1 MVKSSENVRKF
12 YDVRFGELNIA
23 IGEHGERMYCLIDI
37 CRILKLLKREGNAI
51 VKNCSCNV
59 AEYLVKRTRTV
70 VSRLFVD
77 ESGLVTL
84 ATESRK
90 NNADNFRKWAITNGK
105 RMFGLTGYKPVVDVG
120 GSVATAAPVVDGE
133 GAEVGAPGGLND
145 VPTVYEYFKDYVPLD
160 YFIPLL
166 SDTLKD
172 YLEKSKNDMDLK
184 KKLVE
189 HRVSVLNTF
198 NVTLIENMKK
208 GTFLCK

>member
-23 IGEHGERMYCLIDI
+23 IGEHGERMYCLVDI

-51 VKNCSCNV
+51 VKKCSCNV
-59 AEYLVKRTRTV
+59 AEYLVKRTHTV

-105 RMFGLTGYKPVVDVG
+105 RMFGLTGYRPAGEVNTPAVQAPAAVETG
-120 GSVATAAPVVDGE
+120 ASVPDGF
-133 GAEVGAPGGLND
+133 GD
-145 VPTVYEYFKDYVPLD
+145 VPTIYEYFKDYVPLD

-172 YLEKSKNDMDLK
+172 YLEKSKNDMELK
-184 KKLVE
+184 MKLVE

-198 NVTLIENMKK
+198 NVTLIENMKR